1 MRPLTARPDPLIPL
15 GIVGG
20 GADWAK
26 PYWPAIAALKR
37 GRVVAAY
44 SSQRDEA
51 DLLGQALATPRFLSL
66 REMLRKT
73 QLGALLI
80 LDTGVSRDWAVQLA
94 AERQIPAFVASPIDD
109 HLPARI
115 AQLADQEVE
124 GLSLIP
130 GLTLRMTP
138 ASLRLREL
146 IATRLGPVQRILIE
160 RHPTSGP
167 HLISVI
173 DWCRSIIGSVT
184 SHIERSACDQVESWQ
199 LQCGRR
205 SPLAPMVISEIVH
218 SGVNP
223 HPWSIRVQ
231 CERGEAHLA
240 GETQI
245 HWQTT
250 SEKAEEQLQSD
261 RTAEQVLLDLFLRRV
276 VGGVVPIPSWAELA
290 EACRLWKHGIDR

>member
-1 MRPLTARPDPLIPL
+1 MKPQAAQRDSLIPI

-26 PYWPAIAALKR
+26 RYWPAIAALKR

-44 SSQRDEA
+44 SSQLDEA
-51 DLLGQALATPRFLSL
+51 ELLGQALTAPRFLSL

-73 QLGALLI
+73 PLGALLI
-80 LDTGVSRDWAVQLA
+80 LDTGATRDWAVQLA

-109 HLPARI
+109 GLPSRVT
-115 AQLADQEVE
+115 QLTEREVD
-124 GLSLIP
+124 GHSLIP

-146 IATRLGPVQRILIE
+146 IATRLGAVQKVRIEL
-160 RHPTSGP
+160 HSTSGP

-184 SHIERSACDQVESWQ
+184 SHIERATCDQLESWQ
-199 LQCGRR
+199 LRCGRR
-205 SPLAPMVISEIVH
+205 SPLAPMVITEIVR
-218 SGVNP
+218 SATGA
-223 HPWSIRVQ
+223 HPFEIRVQ
-231 CERGEAHLA
+231 CERGDAHLT

-245 HWQTT
+245 HWLTPT
-250 SEKAEEQLQSD
+250 EKGEEQLQSD

-290 EACRLWKHGIDR
+290 EACRLWEQVVRV

>member
-1 MRPLTARPDPLIPL
+1 MKPLAAQRDTLIPI

-20 GADWAK
+20 GADWASR
-26 PYWPAIAALKR
+26 YWPAIAALKR

-44 SSQRDEA
+44 SSQWDEA
-51 DLLGQALATPRFLSL
+51 ELLGQALAAPRYLSL
-66 REMLRKT
+66 RQMLRKT

-80 LDTGVSRDWAVQLA
+80 LDTGATRDWAVHLA
-94 AERQIPAFVASPIDD
+94 AQHQIPAFVASPIDD
-109 HLPARI
+109 ALPARVT
-115 AQLADQEVE
+115 QLTDREVD
-124 GLSLIP
+124 GHSLIP

-146 IATRLGPVQRILIE
+146 IATRLGPVQRVRVEL
-160 RHPTSGP
+160 HAASGP

-173 DWCRSIIGSVT
+173 DWCRSVIGSVT
-184 SHIERSACDQVESWQ
+184 SHIERSTCDQIESWQ

-205 SPLAPMVISEIVH
+205 SPLAPMVITEIVK
-218 SGVNP
+218 SGAGA
-223 HPWSIRVQ
+223 HPFEIRVQ
-231 CERGEAHLA
+231 CERGEAHLS

-245 HWQTT
+245 HWQTPT
-250 SEKAEEQLQSD
+250 ENGEEQLQSD

-290 EACRLWKHGIDR
+290 EACRLWETGR